1 MKKKKKEQIHSEW
14 RNVPLHKWGLIDRS
28 KGNIPG
34 ILLTLKR
41 AFTPKYHRFTCEA
54 ICYYKKRKKRKERKT
69 IELQACIKQT
79 KKQPNKGF

>member
-1 MKKKKKEQIHSEW
+1 MKKKEQIHSEW

-34 ILLTLKR
+34 HFINSEKSFYPKISSFHLWGDLLLQKKKLKKKNNW
-41 AFTPKYHRFTCEA
+41 TPT
-54 ICYYKKRKKRKERKT
+54 
-69 IELQACIKQT
+69 CIKQT

>member
-1 MKKKKKEQIHSEW
+1 MKKKEQIHSEW

-28 KGNIPG
+28 KGNISRHFINSEKSFYPKISSFHLWG
-34 ILLTLKR
+34 DLLLQ
-41 AFTPKYHRFTCEA
+41 
-54 ICYYKKRKKRKERKT
+54 KKKRKT

>member
-1 MKKKKKEQIHSEW
+1 MKKEQIHSEW

-54 ICYYKKRKKRKERKT
+54 ICYYKKRKGKT